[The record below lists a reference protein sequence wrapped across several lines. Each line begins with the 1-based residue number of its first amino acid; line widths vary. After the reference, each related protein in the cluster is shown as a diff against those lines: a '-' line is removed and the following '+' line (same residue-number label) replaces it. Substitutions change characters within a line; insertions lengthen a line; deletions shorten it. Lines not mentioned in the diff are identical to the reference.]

1 MQRFLPFL
9 TDDAV
14 AFPSHLIPL
23 PDVARQK
30 DHPRAVAPGER
41 QIDAQRRRD
50 LAEKPI
56 RHLDQNA
63 GTIPGIRFAAAGPS
77 MQQVDE
83 NLEAAFDDAVG
94 PSTGDVHHEPDA
106 TRIVLER
113 RVVESGRLRRIG
125 GCSHGS
131 GSYRRRRRRREIE

>member
-1 MQRFLPFL
+1 MGSDEADPAARAVADEDLLDDGPGPNRRRAEAGVVDRDRAPAQRFLPFL

-83 NLEAAFDDAVG
+83 NLEAAFDDAV
-94 PSTGDVHHEPDA
+94 
-106 TRIVLER
+106 
-113 RVVESGRLRRIG
+113 
-125 GCSHGS
+125 
-131 GSYRRRRRRREIE
+131 